1 MLDNNSHYTLLC
13 DQRLRQNIRTNLEH
27 FAVRSHDS
35 DNVKQAAVAITI
47 VEAGLGADIY
57 SLPTFEEP
65 QEDAALVL
73 TRRSSRLK
81 NHAGQWALPG
91 GHMEQG
97 ETPED
102 TALREL
108 HEEVGL
114 KLAHT
119 SILGRLDDFTTR
131 SGFVIT
137 PVVVWGGNNAKLSP
151 NPDEVQ
157 SIHRIPIAEF
167 LRGDAPILD
176 DNPQGEHP
184 ILLMPVGDNWIAA
197 PTAALI
203 YQFREVAVYGRATR
217 VAHFEQ
223 PAFAWK

>member
-1 MLDNNSHYTLLC
+1 MESNLACRPELQQS
-13 DQRLRQNIRTNLEH
+13 IRSNLKR
-27 FAVRSHDS
+27 FAVQSHDRTRAR
-35 DNVKQAAVAITI
+35 QAAVAIA
-47 VEAGLGADIY
+47 VVDADHGAGIY
-57 SLPTFEEP
+57 GLPVFEEP

-73 TRRSSRLK
+73 TRRSLQLK

-91 GHMEQG
+91 GHTEPG

-108 HEEVGL
+108 CEEVGL
-114 KLAHT
+114 KLPPA
-119 SILGRLDDFTTR
+119 SVLGRLDDFTTR

-137 PVVVWGGNNAKLSP
+137 PVVVWGGSNVRLA
-151 NPDEVQ
+151 PDPAEVE

-167 LRGDAPILD
+167 LRQDAPMLED
-176 DNPQGEHP
+176 SPGGKQP
-184 ILLMPVGDNWIAA
+184 VLRMPVGNNWIAA

-203 YQFREVAVYGRATR
+203 YQFREVAICGKTTR

-223 PAFAWK
+223 PVFAWQ